1 MWCFFE
7 GNLLQVLWAV
17 EAFPSIN
24 IKLLSLL
31 IMEAVNFLQQVNEQ
45 GKTTFLSPRSESSL
59 FESLKC
65 CGCFSTCLVSIV
77 QDCPGVTQNALVEWH
92 DG

>member
-1 MWCFFE
+1 M
-7 GNLLQVLWAV
+7 QVLWVV

-45 GKTTFLSPRSESSL
+45 GKTTFLSTRSESSP
-59 FESLKC
+59 FEVWNSVV
-65 CGCFSTCLVSIV
+65 VSRRVRCRLSKIAWV
-77 QDCPGVTQNALVEWH
+77 WLRMLL
-92 DG
+92 

>member
-1 MWCFFE
+1 M
-7 GNLLQVLWAV
+7 QVLWAV

-31 IMEAVNFLQQVNEQ
+31 ILEAVNFLQQVNEQ
-45 GKTTFLSPRSESSL
+45 GKTTFLSPRSESSP
-59 FESLKC
+59 FESLRC
-65 CGCFSTCLVSIV
+65 RGCFSTCSISIV
-77 QDCPGVTQNALVEWH
+77 QDFPGVIQNVLVEWL

>member
-1 MWCFFE
+1 M
-7 GNLLQVLWAV
+7 QVLWAV

-31 IMEAVNFLQQVNEQ
+31 ILEAVNFLQQVNEQ
-45 GKTTFLSPRSESSL
+45 GKTTFLSPRSESSP
-59 FESLKC
+59 FESLSRD
-65 CGCFSTCLVSIV
+65 CFSTCSMSIV
-77 QDCPGVTQNALVEWH
+77 QDFPGMTQNVLVEWL

>member
-1 MWCFFE
+1 M
-7 GNLLQVLWAV
+7 QVLWAV

-45 GKTTFLSPRSESSL
+45 GKTTFLSPRSESSP
-59 FESLKC
+59 FE
-65 CGCFSTCLVSIV
+65 V
-77 QDCPGVTQNALVEWH
+77 
-92 DG
+92 